1 MKPQYLLVSILTFL
15 AASSSPGL
23 AQSSRNSS
31 QKINL
36 IASLTPSA
44 IESTA
49 KDISVQLSSDQGTG
63 SGVLIG
69 KEGNT
74 YTILSAAHIICTT
87 ESNVQSCLEPASIEL
102 TTPDG
107 EFYTASEV
115 KEFPFLLDLVVIKFQ
130 SPFKYPV
137 AKMGDST
144 QIKRGDQL
152 FSSGFTKGDEWN
164 FYEGK
169 LIANSLKK
177 LTSGGHDLLH
187 NAKTI
192 PGMSGGGIYNTKGEL
207 ICINSQNEELLSTS
221 SCVPITF
228 YREFDPQIEK
238 VASELYLL
246 GKKEYYN
253 RNYKKAIEY
262 LSQAVAKD
270 PTFAEAYFLRGEC
283 YYIQSNHKLAIK
295 SYGKAIAINPNMV
308 EAHMEQGKSHYHLS
322 SYSSA
327 LTSFQKVSEIK
338 PKDPLALQW
347 QGLVLYEQ
355 EKYDQAIEILGRGA
369 TLDESSEYTY
379 ELLGKSYERNDQIE
393 QALISY
399 SRAIEIGGSDSDS
412 LPIRAKIYLKNKS
425 YAQAIQDYDLLLAK
439 KYNSNK
445 VEHYWSRSTALI
457 ELQKYSQALLDMD
470 EIIKIDKDYKPAYLR
485 QAQTY
490 AAIEEYPLAIAYYND
505 FIERSTEKPV
515 ISTPSI
521 SPLDSSTLSVPG
533 AASARRYYTDYTYDK
548 SKAVAYRGRGLAYLQ
563 QKQYGNATIDLQ
575 IAAELYRQDNKLE
588 EEQFCLNTLQYIPK
602 AAKPKPTKN
611 VPRRK

>member
-1 MKPQYLLVSILTFL
+1 MKPQYLLVNILTFL
-15 AASSSPGL
+15 VVLPGVSL
-23 AQSSRNSS
+23 AQSSNQSNNQPS
-31 QKINL
+31 KKIN
-36 IASLTPSA
+36 P

-87 ESNVQSCLEPASIEL
+87 ESSVQSCLEPASIEL

-115 KEFPFLLDLVVIKFQ
+115 KEFPFLLDLVLIKFQ

-355 EKYDQAIEILGRGA
+355 EKYDQAIEILGRSA

-393 QALISY
+393 QALVSY
-399 SRAIEIGGSDSDS
+399 SRAIEIGGFSSDS
-412 LPIRAKIYLKNKS
+412 LPIRAKIHLKNKS
-425 YAQAIQDYDLLLAK
+425 YEQAIQDYDLLLK
-439 KYNSNK
+439 NNYGSNK
-445 VEHYWSRSTALI
+445 IEYYWSRSTALI
-457 ELQKYSQALLDMD
+457 EVQNYSQALLDVD
-470 EIIKIDKDYKPAYLR
+470 EIIKIKKDYKPAYLR
-485 QAQTY
+485 QAQIY
-490 AAIEEYPLAIAYYND
+490 RAIGDYSLSIAYYSD
-505 FIERSTEKPV
+505 FIDLLAPIAAINQPPT
-515 ISTPSI
+515 I
-521 SPLDSSTLSVPG
+521 SPNSPAQSLPRAYGNSS
-533 AASARRYYTDYTYDK
+533 YTDYTFDT

-563 QKQYGNATIDLQ
+563 QKKYNNATIDLQ

-588 EEQFCLNTLQYIPK
+588 EEQFCLNTLQNI
-602 AAKPKPTKN
+602 PKPTK
-611 VPRRK
+611 PKTTKKLFRRK

>member
-15 AASSSPGL
+15 AASSSPAL

-49 KDISVQLSSDQGTG
+49 KDISVQLSSDQGNG

-87 ESNVQSCLEPASIEL
+87 EINVQSCLEPANIEL

-115 KEFPFLLDLVVIKFQ
+115 KEFPFLLDLVLIKFQ

-152 FSSGFTKGDEWN
+152 FSSGFTKSDEWN

-187 NAKTI
+187 NANTI
-192 PGMSGGGIYNTKGEL
+192 PGMSGGGVYNTKGEL
-207 ICINSQNEELLSTS
+207 VCINSNGEKLVSAS

-253 RNYKKAIEY
+253 DNYKKAIEY
-262 LSQAVAKD
+262 LSQAIAKD

-295 SYGKAIAINPNMV
+295 SYGKAITINPNMV
-308 EAHMEQGKSHYHLS
+308 EAHMEQGKSYYYLS
-322 SYSSA
+322 NYSSA

-338 PKDPLALQW
+338 PKDPIALQW
-347 QGLVLYEQ
+347 QGLVLYYQDNYE
-355 EKYDQAIEILGRGA
+355 QAIKILDRSS
-369 TLDESSEYTY
+369 TLDNSLEYTH
-379 ELLGKSYERNDQIE
+379 ELLGKSYEINGQIE
-393 QALISY
+393 QALTSY
-399 SRAIEIGGSDSDS
+399 SRAIEIGGSDSNS
-412 LPIRAKIYLKNKS
+412 LPIRAKIHLRNQS
-425 YAQAIQDYDLLLAK
+425 YEQAIQDYDLLLAK

-457 ELQKYSQALLDMD
+457 AVQNYSQALLDMD
-470 EIIKIDKDYKPAYLR
+470 EIIKIDKNYKPAYLR

-490 AAIEEYPLAIAYYND
+490 VAIGEYSQSIAYYSD
-505 FIERSTEKPV
+505 FIERSTEKAVKQP
-515 ISTPSI
+515 ISLPADPTSSVSI
-521 SPLDSSTLSVPG
+521 IPDSRS
-533 AASARRYYTDYTYDK
+533 YYTDYTYDT

-563 QKQYGNATIDLQ
+563 QKQYSNATIDLQ
-575 IAAELYRQDNKLE
+575 IAAELYRQNNKLE
-588 EEQFCLNTLQYIPK
+588 EEQFCLKTLQYIPK
-602 AAKPKPTKN
+602 ETKPKPTKK
-611 VPRRK
+611 VFRRK